1 MNAEDI
7 DLYLKYLKF
16 KKKNPVRWVLFFI
29 LFGLALTIWS
39 AVRFPGSP
47 DAWTTIG
54 IYVMIGALA
63 TTLIH
68 LTIAIFTLPQDDLMK
83 IIERQ
88 IARDPDALRYVS
100 TH

>member
-16 KKKNPVRWVLFFI
+16 KKQNPLRWLF
-29 LFGLALTIWS
+29 LVMLLGLAMTIWS

-54 IYVMIGALA
+54 IYVTIGALA

-68 LTIAIFTLPQDDLMK
+68 LTIAVFTLPQDNLMK